1 MLRNTW
7 VLGLAA
13 IDEPPPP
20 EIEQRTG
27 YLSDAKKYFKT
38 WRKLQV
44 DWAEEFPEKLRGK
57 ETLDVVADLMPLD
70 VGQVYRKLTDTDR
83 DRRLYGL
90 IPLMASCSYGQIGA
104 LNAES
109 FCERVLRCAGHVLT
123 EGNTLLSDEEL
134 EMLVILRMNR
144 DFMHFMRKH
153 YGHLAKETFGKTVVD
168 DSEPAE
174 A

>member
-1 MLRNTW
+1 MSSSQASSQAS
-7 VLGLAA
+7 G
-13 IDEPPPP
+13 E
-20 EIEQRTG
+20 
-27 YLSDAKKYFKT
+27 
-38 WRKLQV
+38 
-44 DWAEEFPEKLRGK
+44 
-57 ETLDVVADLMPLD
+57 ADLMPLD

-144 DFMHFMRKH
+144 DFMQFMREH

-168 DSEPAE
+168 DDSEPD
-174 A
+174 